1 MNLRS
6 DKFTM
11 NKLLVKVD
19 LYRPSTYID
28 SFKLS
33 GAIVNAMLTLYGSA
47 DILEPIKTN
56 KLLVSDIMNYKNE
69 PLFYL
74 TKIPKKPDENLSKK
88 QKIGIMKTRKSLQ
101 QYFNFE
107 ELKRIVHDLNKN
119 PILVTKLNDNE
130 KSKKDTLPSNF
141 FESEMGVNINN
152 KKVFTKNY
160 NSKGSIHYNNG
171 FSGDDKWFLIL
182 YDDKYIKEQQILSAI
197 RYLSDVGISGR
208 QSTGKGLFNFKIF
221 QDDKLFANL
230 NFDFNREGYYYLSSA
245 FIPENE
251 SIKNIDFK
259 RSYYSIDVFS
269 GRDIDGKILG
279 IYRYFNS
286 GSLLYLKDNVQGR
299 IIQVSDNRLL
309 FFTGP
314 IIGGFTDEVKS
325 SD

>member
-1 MNLRS
+1 
-6 DKFTM
+6 M

-28 SFKLS
+28 SIKLS

-47 DILEPIKTN
+47 DILEHIKAN
-56 KLLVSDIMNYKNE
+56 KLLVSDIMDYKNE

-88 QKIGIMKTRKSLQ
+88 QKIGIMKIRKSLQ

-119 PILVTKLNDNE
+119 PILVTKLNENE
-130 KSKKDTLPSNF
+130 KSKKDILPSNF
-141 FESEMGVNINN
+141 FESEMGVDINN
-152 KKVFTKNY
+152 KKVFTKNF

-182 YDDKYIKEQQILSAI
+182 YDNKSIKEQQILSAI
-197 RYLSDVGISGR
+197 RYLRDVGISGR
-208 QSTGKGLFNFKIF
+208 QSTGKGLFNFEILQHDELLK
-221 QDDKLFANL
+221 NL

-269 GRDIDGKILG
+269 GRNLDGKILG

-286 GSLLYLKDNVQGR
+286 GSLLYLKDYVQGR